1 MEQTEEHTEEQPE
14 DVEAVEDQD
23 RQAVE
28 RNDRKERIGVVES
41 AKMDKSITV
50 SVRRRMKHPMYGKY
64 MKRSSTFMAHDEEDE
79 ARAGDTVRVMETRPI
94 SKNKRWRLVDI
105 VERAK

>member
-1 MEQTEEHTEEQPE
+1 MEQTEEHTEEQAE

-64 MKRSSTFMAHDEEDE
+64 MKRSSTFMAHDEKDE

-105 VERAK
+105 IERAK